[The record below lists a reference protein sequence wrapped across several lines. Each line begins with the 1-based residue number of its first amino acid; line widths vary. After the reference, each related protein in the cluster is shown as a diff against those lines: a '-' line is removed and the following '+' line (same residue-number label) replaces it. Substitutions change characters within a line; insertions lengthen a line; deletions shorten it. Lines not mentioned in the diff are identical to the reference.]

1 MAGLRMRLKTPSS
14 PLSFTVR
21 PRYFQLPP
29 LVHRLTHTVAAHSQA
44 IEEQTLPSYHKKY
57 YYPVKIGQVF
67 NDRYRIIAK
76 LGYGAYSTVWLAR
89 DERSYPT
96 RIVLISA
103 PVADLTYRANEY
115 TSLKVSVRIDNNNAE
130 SSPVL
135 NEIDMLQRLN
145 QFADKD
151 HPGLDFTRLARDM
164 FETESFAGRHYCIS
178 YKPQGNSV
186 RTLQEAFPN
195 AMIPKA
201 LVKSLIHRLF
211 FSVNWLHATCG
222 VVHTDISPQN
232 VLMEIDDDTILQDIE
247 DQESQDPSLPITSTI
262 NGAMP
267 IVVYKS
273 RPTMLAVSGHPI
285 LTDYGQMRLV
295 EGCVNQDWWMSDL
308 YRAPE
313 VLLHLPW
320 GYAVDIWS
328 IGVMTLEL
336 LEGKNLFD
344 PVDRV
349 HGQYVLPLALAQ
361 YIGYL
366 GPPPLNIIQNSPLF
380 STYFDAQGQSPPFP
394 PGQRLFSLK
403 AITGNWISE
412 PPIPKTSLEDFVTTI
427 PPGEEKDQFLRFIR
441 KILTWDPE
449 VRATAN
455 EIIPDEWLMRPF

>member
-1 MAGLRMRLKTPSS
+1 MSKDCHAVSKRSRSKTASLRILLTTSS
-14 PLSFTVR
+14 SQLSF
-21 PRYFQLPP
+21 
-29 LVHRLTHTVAAHSQA
+29 
-44 IEEQTLPSYHKKY
+44 I
-57 YYPVKIGQVF
+57 VF

-76 LGYGAYSTVWLAR
+76 LGYGAYSTVWLAW
-89 DERSYPT
+89 DE
-96 RIVLISA
+96 
-103 PVADLTYRANEY
+103 RANEY
-115 TSLKVSVRIDNNNAE
+115 ASLKVSVRIDSNNAE
-130 SSPVL
+130 ASPVL
-135 NEIDMLQRLN
+135 NEINMLQRLK

-151 HPGLDFTRLARDM
+151 HPGLDFTRLARDI
-164 FETESFAGRHYCIS
+164 FETESLASRHHCIA

-186 RTLQEAFPN
+186 RTLQEVFPN
-195 AMIPKA
+195 AMIPKT

-222 VVHTDISPQN
+222 VAHTDISPQN
-232 VLMEIDDDTILQDIE
+232 VLMEIDDDTSLQDIE
-247 DQESQDPSLPITSTI
+247 DQESQDPSLPTTSTI
-262 NGAMP
+262 YGAMP

-273 RPTMLAVSGHPI
+273 RPTMLTLSGHPI

-320 GYAVDIWS
+320 GFPADIWS

-344 PVDRV
+344 PIDHV

-366 GPPPLNIIQNSPLF
+366 GLPPMNIIQNSPLF
-380 STYFDAQGQSPPFP
+380 STYFDAQG
-394 PGQRLFSLK
+394 
-403 AITGNWISE
+403 NWVSE
-412 PPIPKTSLEDFVTTI
+412 LPVPEASLEDFVTTI

-449 VRATAN
+449 VRATSN
-455 EIIPDEWLMRPF
+455 QIILDEWLMRPF